1 MAGIMEADMT
11 GKNQKPVEYKGVIYP
26 SITAL
31 AEAYGLRRDT
41 LNLRLKKH
49 IPLEMSRYAKGVITY
64 HGIDYPSMTAL
75 AEHFDLKLS
84 TCHMRLK
91 RGVPLTRPVHKGA
104 MKPLEYEG
112 VRYESVRDF
121 AERNGVRYEDAS
133 ACIDGIKGRWLDE
146 KE

>member
-1 MAGIMEADMT
+1 
-11 GKNQKPVEYKGVIYP
+11 
-26 SITAL
+26 
-31 AEAYGLRRDT
+31 
-41 LNLRLKKH
+41 
-49 IPLEMSRYAKGVITY
+49 MSRYAKGVITY

-112 VRYESVRDF
+112 VRYESVKDF

-146 KE
+146 KERD

>member
-1 MAGIMEADMT
+1 MT
-11 GKNQKPVEYKGVIYP
+11 LKKQKPVEYKGVIYP
-26 SITAL
+26 SMTAL

-41 LNLRLKKH
+41 VSLRLKKR

-75 AEHFDLKLS
+75 AEHFDLTLS
-84 TCHMRLK
+84 ACHMRLK
-91 RGVPLTRPVHKGA
+91 RGVPLTSPVHKGA
-104 MKPLEYEG
+104 MKHLEYEG
-112 VRYESVRDF
+112 VRYESVKDF

-146 KE
+146 KERD

>member
-1 MAGIMEADMT
+1 MQRPLVEGMT
-11 GKNQKPVEYKGVIYP
+11 LKNQKPVEYKGVIYP
-26 SITAL
+26 STTAL

-84 TCHMRLK
+84 T
-91 RGVPLTRPVHKGA
+91 
-104 MKPLEYEG
+104 
-112 VRYESVRDF
+112 
-121 AERNGVRYEDAS
+121 
-133 ACIDGIKGRWLDE
+133 
-146 KE
+146 

>member
-11 GKNQKPVEYKGVIYP
+11 GKNQKPVEYKGVI
-26 SITAL
+26 
-31 AEAYGLRRDT
+31 
-41 LNLRLKKH
+41 
-49 IPLEMSRYAKGVITY
+49 
-64 HGIDYPSMTAL
+64 YPSMTAL

>member
-1 MAGIMEADMT
+1 MT
-11 GKNQKPVEYKGVIYP
+11 LKNQKPVEYKGVIYP
-26 SITAL
+26 SMTAL
-31 AEAYGLRRDT
+31 AERFGLKPSTCHR
-41 LNLRLKKH
+41 RLKKH
-49 IPLEMSRYAKGVITY
+49 IPLEMSRCAKGVITY
-64 HGIDYPSMTAL
+64 HGIDYPSMTTL
-75 AEHFDLKLS
+75 AEHFELNLS

-121 AERNGVRYEDAS
+121 AERSGIRYEVAS